1 MKHGMQRFIAL
12 FAGGLVALSIAPA
25 TFAEEVLP
33 AGSKIIAKRPTI
45 DNVSSGQGAE
55 HPLMPALRWAE
66 AGMANIRAI
75 QDYQCT
81 FIKRERIDGKL
92 GQHEYFFCKVRHNP
106 LSIYLYF
113 LAPEAVK
120 GQEVIYVKDR
130 NNNKLVAQPN
140 GFKGRAIGTVEL
152 APDGMFAM
160 EGNRYPITELGILN
174 LSERLID
181 AGRNDTNYGECEVQ
195 FFKGTKINGRSCTC
209 IQVIHPIPRR
219 NFIYHMAR
227 IFIDD
232 ELVVPIRYAAW
243 SWPRKPGGE
252 PVLEEEYTYLNLK
265 INNNF
270 TDADFDRNNSAYNFR

>member
-1 MKHGMQRFIAL
+1 MKHGMQHFIAI
-12 FAGGLVALSIAPA
+12 FTVGLVGLSISPA
-25 TFAEEVLP
+25 AKAEEQIP
-33 AGSKIIAKRPTI
+33 PQGKIIAQRPNIET
-45 DNVSSGQGAE
+45 VSSEHATE

-66 AGMANIRAI
+66 AGITNVRNI

-92 GQHEYFFCKVRHNP
+92 SQHEYFFCKVRHNP

-113 LAPEAVK
+113 LAPEEKK
-120 GQEVIYVKDR
+120 GQEVIYVKGR
-130 NNNKLVAQPN
+130 NNNKLVAHPN
-140 GFKGRAIGTVEL
+140 GFRGRAIGSVNL
-152 APDGMFAM
+152 ATDGMFAM

-174 LSERLID
+174 LSERLIEQGTED
-181 AGRNDTNYGECEVQ
+181 CQYGECEVQ

-209 IQVIHPIPRR
+209 IQAVHPVPRR
-219 NFIYHMAR
+219 NFIYHIAR

-243 SWPRKPGGE
+243 SWPTTPGGE

-270 TDADFDRNNSAYNFR
+270 TDVDFDPANPTYHFD